1 MTSSL
6 GKPDYSELLMVTS
19 NYWHVLVRRQ
29 IGWAEVSFQQI
40 LYAKKIELLECAEN
54 YNRKDKL
61 LLKLGERV
69 LRKMN
74 NKFTRQHVFQIMEE
88 YNYMYKPPVFTV
100 LSIYF
105 SSCYKSN
112 SI

>member
-40 LYAKKIELLECAEN
+40 LYAKKLN
-54 YNRKDKL
+54 
-61 LLKLGERV
+61 G
-69 LRKMN
+69 
-74 NKFTRQHVFQIMEE
+74 
-88 YNYMYKPPVFTV
+88 
-100 LSIYF
+100 
-105 SSCYKSN
+105 
-112 SI
+112 